1 MTFDNLVHTAPFPAS
16 ISTPVELNTPNT
28 LRFKKK
34 LGLHR
39 GNPRCFFETQDIQRF
54 GFVPGAKYDMA
65 LRASDHLE
73 IAVSDKGKR
82 AVVVRRKP
90 VAYTKI
96 NVAGSKATTSAVRRE
111 RVLSVI
117 DINSQVLEGFRG
129 DAEVLVTVTH
139 NLITITKLPKE

>member
-1 MTFDNLVHTAPFPAS
+1 MAFDAQAPIVPVCDVV
-16 ISTPVELNTPNT
+16 TPLELNTPNT

-34 LGLHR
+34 LGMHR

-82 AVVVRRKP
+82 AVVARRKP

-96 NVAGSKATTSAVRRE
+96 DVAGRKATESTVYRE

-117 DINSQVLEGFRG
+117 DINSSVLEGFREEK
-129 DAEVLVTVTH
+129 EVLVTVTH
-139 NLITITKLPKE
+139 NHISINKSPKE